1 MLSVRGY
8 YSAHRRQPYVSVE
21 IVIDRLGV
29 SATIEFLVD
38 TGADYTAIHWG
49 DRQLL
54 VTGTGDL
61 LPGDTAFADDDTG
74 RGITGQPVRYG
85 FRLGFASGP
94 LDDEIV
100 RRHVEVEACAA
111 QEVAAE
117 QRRDAVDLVLSD
129 AHGHAHGVVSTLLRP
144 EDERGVL
151 DPPSRWSSS

>member
-8 YSAHRRQPYVSVE
+8 YSAHQRQPYVRAE
-21 IVIDRLGV
+21 IVIDHLGV

-74 RGITGQPVRYG
+74 RGITGQPVHYG
-85 FRLGFASGP
+85 IEDATLIFRTEEGGDHAVSMP
-94 LDDEIV
+94 VRIAQDEINGIPSLLG
-100 RRHVEVEACAA
+100 
-111 QEVAAE
+111 
-117 QRRDAVDLVLSD
+117 RDLLSGARLDLNMPADDLVIK
-129 AHGHAHGVVSTLLRP
+129 
-144 EDERGVL
+144 
-151 DPPSRWSSS
+151 WS

>member
-8 YSAHRRQPYVSVE
+8 YSAQRRQPYVRAE

-61 LPGDTAFADDDTG
+61 LPGDTTFADDDTG

-85 FRLGFASGP
+85 IEDATLIFRTEEGEDHAVSIP
-94 LDDEIV
+94 VCIAQDEINGIPSLLG
-100 RRHVEVEACAA
+100 
-111 QEVAAE
+111 
-117 QRRDAVDLVLSD
+117 RDLLSGARLDLNMPADDLVIK
-129 AHGHAHGVVSTLLRP
+129 
-144 EDERGVL
+144 
-151 DPPSRWSSS
+151 WS